1 MSNSGNASYIQAR
14 IRADEALDLLTRAR
28 TADLMARAD
37 AIRRARHG
45 RRAYF
50 AHSLNINPTNV
61 CENRCE
67 LCAYWREPDA
77 ADAYIVTLDEARE
90 RLRAAGGRGLT
101 DLHIVGGLNERLNL
115 AYYETLL
122 GECRRLVPEALVQG
136 MTAVEIDYLA
146 RLENLPL
153 TDVLRRLKD
162 AGLGAIPGGGAEI
175 FAPDVRGRI
184 CSRKI
189 SADCWLA
196 VHEQAHATGLGTNAT
211 MLFGHVEGPS
221 DVVDHLQRLRD
232 LQDRTGGF
240 QAFIALPFHREGTRV
255 PVGRGP
261 GGHTVVRTVAL
272 ARIFLDNFPHIRVLA
287 NYMDPK
293 LLHVAAF
300 AGADDLGGTSLDE
313 RIAKAAG
320 APADNCSVSVGRMGE
335 LLADLGLEMVLVN
348 SAYESGKRGLAPQRS
363 GGACTHFPDSYAPVA
378 GIRKRG
384 RKRGL
389 APSAVPVP
397 FCVPFY
403 ERPSSALARAESGER
418 LSPADAVGLFDSVPF
433 QRLGALAHARRL
445 AAAPADRAT
454 FVIDRNISLT
464 NVCESGCRF
473 CAFHVAPGAE
483 GAFTLS
489 IGEVVDKVNEAI
501 AQGATQVLVQGGLNP
516 ELDLAFYERMVAA
529 IKACGE
535 ICVHSLSPTEVHYL
549 AHRAGLSVRDTLERL
564 RAAGLD
570 SLPGGGGEILVPEVR
585 RRVSPRKIGADA
597 WLGVMETAHGLGM
610 ATTATMVY
618 GLDETSG
625 QLVEHLVRIRGLQ
638 DRTGGFTAFIPWSF
652 QPAHTQMPLPPRT
665 GVDYL
670 RVVAISRL
678 VLDNVPHIQAGWVTE
693 GPDLAQLALSF
704 GADDFGGVLMEERVV
719 RAAGA
724 SYTIAV
730 DQVVSLIREAGF
742 TPVQRT
748 TQYETVRV
756 FE

>member
-1 MSNSGNASYIQAR
+1 VR
-14 IRADEALDLLTRAR
+14 ITADEALDLLVNCP
-28 TADLMARAD
+28 TAELMARAD
-37 AIRRARHG
+37 DIRRERHG
-45 RRAYF
+45 RLTYF
-50 AHSLNINPTNV
+50 VHSLNINPTNV

-67 LCAYWREPDA
+67 LCAFWREPDA
-77 ADAYIVTLDEARE
+77 PDAYVLTPAEARE
-90 RLRAAGGRGLT
+90 RLAAAAGRGLT
-101 DLHIVGGLNERLNL
+101 DLHIVGGLNPAVDL

-122 GECRRLVPEALVQG
+122 RDCGRLVGEALVQG

-146 RLENLPL
+146 QLDNLPVS
-153 TDVLRRLKD
+153 DVLRRLKD
-162 AGLGAIPGGGAEI
+162 AGLGAISGGGAEI
-175 FAPDVRGRI
+175 FAPGVRGAI

-189 SADCWLA
+189 SAERWLA
-196 VHEQAHATGLGTNAT
+196 VHAEAHATGLPTNAT
-211 MLFGHVEGPS
+211 MLFGHIESPR
-221 DVVDHLQRLRD
+221 DVVDHLERLRD

-240 QAFIALPFHREGTRV
+240 QAFIPLPFHQAGTKL

-261 GGHTVVRTVAL
+261 GGDTVVRTIAL
-272 ARIFLDNFPHIRVLA
+272 ARIVLDNFSHIRVLA

-313 RIAKAAG
+313 RIARAAG
-320 APADNCSVSVGRMGE
+320 APDDHRSASVRQMGE
-335 LLADLGLEMVLVN
+335 VLADLGLEMVLVN
-348 SAYESGKRGLAPQRS
+348 SAYEKKGSGTFSLA
-363 GGACTHFPDSYAPVA
+363 G
-378 GIRKRG
+378 
-384 RKRGL
+384 
-389 APSAVPVP
+389 
-397 FCVPFY
+397 
-403 ERPSSALARAESGER
+403 SALSEGPDPEKRFLTPFSRAEAGER
-418 LSPADAVGLFDSVPF
+418 LSAADAVALYDGAPF
-433 QRLGALAHARRL
+433 QRLGALAHRRRL

-473 CAFHVAPGAE
+473 CAFSVEAGSDE
-483 GAFTLS
+483 AFVLS
-489 IGEVVDKVNEAI
+489 IDEVSAKVSEAI
-501 AQGATQVLVQGGLNP
+501 AVGATQVLVQGGLNP
-516 ELDLAFYERMVAA
+516 ALDLAFYERMLGA

-535 ICVHSLSPTEVHYL
+535 SCVHSFSVHSLSPTEVHYL
-549 AHRAGLSVRDTLERL
+549 AAREVLSIRQALERL

-570 SLPGGGGEILVPEVR
+570 SLPGGGGEILVDAVR
-585 RRVSPRKIGADA
+585 RRVSPKKIPAES
-597 WLGVMETAHGLGM
+597 WLDVMETAHGLGM
-610 ATTATMVY
+610 RTTATMVY
-618 GLDETSG
+618 GLGETTA
-625 QLVEHLVRIRGLQ
+625 QLIEHLVRIRDLQ

-652 QPAHTQMPLPPRT
+652 QPANTQMPLPPRT

-730 DQVVSLIREAGF
+730 DQVVSMIREAGF

-748 TQYETVRV
+748 TQYDVLRV
-756 FE
+756 FDE

>member
-1 MSNSGNASYIQAR
+1 VSGAGDASYVQAR
-14 IRADEALDLLTRAR
+14 IRADEALELLTRAPA
-28 TADLMARAD
+28 ADLMARAD

-50 AHSLNINPTNV
+50 VHSLNINPTNI

-67 LCAYWREPDA
+67 LCAYWREPNAD
-77 ADAYIVTLDEARE
+77 DAYIVTLDEARE
-90 RLRAAGGRGLT
+90 RLRAATGRGLT
-101 DLHIVGGLNERLNL
+101 DLHVVGGLNEQLDL

-122 GECRRLVPEALVQG
+122 AECRRLVPEALVQG
-136 MTAVEIDYLA
+136 MTAVEIDYLG
-146 RLENLPL
+146 RLEDLPVA
-153 TDVLRRLKD
+153 DVLRRLKD

-175 FAPDVRGRI
+175 FEPDVRGQI
-184 CSRKI
+184 CSKKI
-189 SADCWLA
+189 SADRWLA
-196 VHEQAHATGLGTNAT
+196 VHEQAHAIGLATNAT
-211 MLFGHVEGPS
+211 MLFGHVEGPR

-240 QAFIALPFHREGTRV
+240 QAFIALPFHHECTKLSV
-255 PVGRGP
+255 DRGP

-320 APADNCSVSVGRMGE
+320 APEDNRSASVERMGE

-348 SAYESGKRGLAPQRS
+348 SAYE
-363 GGACTHFPDSYAPVA
+363 VA
-378 GIRKRG
+378 EADI

-397 FCVPFY
+397 FY
-403 ERPSSALARAESGER
+403 ECPSSALARAEAGER
-418 LSPADAVGLFDSVPF
+418 LSAADAVELFDSVPF
-433 QRLGALAHARRL
+433 QRLGALAHERRL
-445 AAAPADRAT
+445 VAAPANQAT

-464 NVCESGCRF
+464 NVCESGCKF
-473 CAFHVAPGAE
+473 CAFHVEPGAE

-489 IGEVVDKVNEAI
+489 IDEVVDKVSEAI

-516 ELDLAFYERMVAA
+516 ELDLAFYERMIAA

-549 AHRAGLSVRDTLERL
+549 AGRAGLSVRHTLERL
-564 RAAGLD
+564 LAAGLD

-597 WLGVMETAHGLGM
+597 WLGVMEAAHELGM

-618 GLDETSG
+618 GLGETSE
-625 QLVEHLVRIRGLQ
+625 QLVEHLVAVRDLQ
-638 DRTGGFTAFIPWSF
+638 GHMGGFTAFIPWSF

-748 TQYETVRV
+748 TQYEAVCE
-756 FE
+756 FK

>member
-1 MSNSGNASYIQAR
+1 VSDRSDASLAQPR
-14 IRADEALDLLTRAR
+14 ISDDEALDLLAHAR
-28 TADLMARAD
+28 TADLMQRAD
-37 AIRRARHG
+37 EIRRARHG

-50 AHSLNINPTNV
+50 VHSLNINPTNI

-77 ADAYIVTLDEARE
+77 ADAYLVTLDEARE
-90 RLRAAGGRGLT
+90 RLQAASGRGLT

-122 GECRRLVPEALVQG
+122 SECHRLVPEALVQG

-146 RLENLPL
+146 RLEDLPL
-153 TDVLRRLKD
+153 VDVLGRLKA

-175 FAPDVRGRI
+175 FAPDVRGKI
-184 CSRKI
+184 CSEKI
-189 SADCWLA
+189 SADRWLA
-196 VHEQAHATGLGTNAT
+196 VHEQAHAIGMGTNAT
-211 MLFGHVEGPS
+211 MLFGHLESPG
-221 DVVDHLQRLRD
+221 DIVDHLQRLRD

-240 QAFIALPFHREGTRV
+240 QAFIALPFHREGTKV
-255 PVGRGP
+255 SVDRGP
-261 GGHTVVRTVAL
+261 GGHTVARTVAM

-300 AGADDLGGTSLDE
+300 CGADDLGGTSLDE

-320 APADNCSVSVGRMGE
+320 APEDNRSASVDRMGE

-348 SAYESGKRGLAPQRS
+348 SAYEVAPFSAPACPQEKEGTGTSAALRS
-363 GGACTHFPDSYAPVA
+363 QS
-378 GIRKRG
+378 
-384 RKRGL
+384 
-389 APSAVPVP
+389 P
-397 FCVPFY
+397 FSQADPCS
-403 ERPSSALARAESGER
+403 RPSALARAESGQR
-418 LSPADAVGLFDSVPF
+418 LSPADAVELFDSLPF
-433 QRLGALAHARRL
+433 QRLGALAHERRL
-445 AAAPADRAT
+445 AATPPDRAT

-464 NVCESGCRF
+464 NVCESGCKF
-473 CAFHVAPGAE
+473 CAFHVAPGAD

-489 IGEVVDKVNEAI
+489 IDEVVDKVNEAI
-501 AQGATQVLVQGGLNP
+501 TQGATQVLVQGGLNP
-516 ELDLAFYERMVAA
+516 ELDLAFYERMIGA
-529 IKACGE
+529 IKACGD
-535 ICVHSLSPTEVHYL
+535 ICVHSLSPTEIHYL
-549 AHRAGLSVRDTLERL
+549 ADHAGLSVRQTLERL
-564 RAAGLD
+564 RGAGLD
-570 SLPGGGGEILVPEVR
+570 SLPGGGGEMLVPDVR
-585 RRVSPRKIGADA
+585 QRVSPRKISADD

-618 GLDETSG
+618 GLGETSE
-625 QLVEHLVRIRGLQ
+625 QLVEHLVRIRDVQ

-652 QPAHTQMPLPPRT
+652 QPAHTQLSLRPRT

-670 RVVAISRL
+670 RVVAVSRL
-678 VLDNVPHIQAGWVTE
+678 VLDNVAHIQAGWVTE